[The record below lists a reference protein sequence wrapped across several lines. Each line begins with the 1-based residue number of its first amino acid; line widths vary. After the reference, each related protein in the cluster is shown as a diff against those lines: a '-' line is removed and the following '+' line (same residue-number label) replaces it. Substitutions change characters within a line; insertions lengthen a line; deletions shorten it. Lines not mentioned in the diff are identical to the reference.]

1 MSSIK
6 KAPSRRIALVCMTP
20 VPDTDELGGMRLP
33 SYGVYRILASL
44 LADERCS
51 HSEVS
56 LIDVGEPNVE
66 EYVQAIVALEPDLI
80 GMSAFLWSTPCLVA
94 VAREVKRYLP
104 DCIIVFGGP
113 SARAAMFDLAPYS
126 PASDYLD
133 ALVTTEGER
142 TFNEIASLTEL
153 TIDELANVPGLTI
166 PQGSAWHLTGPITK
180 PDCLDLIASPYQMGL
195 MENRSIAYLE
205 TFRGCPLS
213 CSFCEW
219 GISDVASTVF
229 SKEYI
234 LKEFEAFSN
243 LDVHAVFLVDAGLN
257 LNKQSFNNLFEA
269 QKESGFLKNT
279 QFWAEIYPSHVND
292 KHLEFLENAGTSY
305 LGIGLQSLDKEV
317 LTALNRP
324 FNSERFDGVVRTL
337 ASVAKCELQII
348 FGLPGETPE
357 GFLRTLEHSL
367 SLPVS
372 VRVYHCLVL
381 PDALMTR
388 GKPEWNIIFDTD
400 TLAMTSCTGWT
411 EKDLLDMRQ
420 LLTNK
425 VEEFHGLA
433 GDFWWSFPR
442 QVS

>member
-1 MSSIK
+1 MSPFK
-6 KAPSRRIALVCMTP
+6 RTPSRRIALVCMTP
-20 VPDTDELGGMRLP
+20 VPDTDELGGIRLP
-33 SYGVYRILASL
+33 SYGIYRILASL

-51 HSEVS
+51 DSEVS
-56 LIDVGEPNVE
+56 LIDVGEPNVA

-94 VAREVKRYLP
+94 VAREIKRYLP

-113 SARAAMFDLAPYS
+113 SARTAMFDLAPYS

-133 ALVTTEGER
+133 ALVTSEGER
-142 TFNEIASLTEL
+142 IFNEIASLPEL
-153 TIDELANVPGLTI
+153 SKSKLANVPGLTI
-166 PQGSAWHLTGPITK
+166 PRGTGWHLTGPATK
-180 PDCLDLIASPYQMGL
+180 TDCLDSIASPYQMGL

-219 GISDVASTVF
+219 GVSDVASTVF

-243 LDVHAVFLVDAGLN
+243 LDVHAVFLLDAGLN
-257 LNKQSFNNLFEA
+257 LNKQSFNNLYEA
-269 QKESGFLKNT
+269 QSESGFLKNT
-279 QFWAEIYPSHVND
+279 QFWAEIYPSHVTD
-292 KHLEFLENAGTSY
+292 KHLQFLEDVGTSY

-324 FNSERFDGVVRTL
+324 FNSQRFDSVVRSL

-348 FGLPGETPE
+348 FGLPSETPK
-357 GFLRTLEHSL
+357 GFLRTLEHAL
-367 SLPVS
+367 SLPVA

-388 GKPEWNIIFDTD
+388 GKPEWNIEFDTD
-400 TLAMTSCTGWT
+400 TLAMRSCTGWT
-411 EKDLLDMRQ
+411 EKDLLDMRN
-420 LLTNK
+420 LLTDK
-425 VEEFHGLA
+425 VEASNGLA